1 MGHGIPVLMYHSIGR
16 IMPEWH
22 WAALTLVATTF
33 ESHLRAL
40 SRGGYTTVGLPE
52 LFEYVSKR
60 RSLPKR
66 TVVLTFDDGYLD
78 NWTHAVPLLRRYG
91 FCATVLVTPEFV
103 DPRDIQRPSL
113 DDVWAGRMQ
122 ESDIEVRGFMSWKE
136 LAAASADGTLDV
148 QAHGLTHA
156 WYPISSDVV
165 DFHRPLD
172 NHYWLDWNAN
182 PDGKPFYL
190 NNLGKSRVAWGTP
203 VYRHAK
209 ALEATTFRPDPVEA
223 AFVAERVANSADPRN
238 SAAVADVAA
247 SALADYRARHGVRGE
262 FESDAERRTR
272 FERELADSKHIIE
285 SRLGKPVR
293 HFVWPGGGYCD
304 ESLEMALA
312 MFDSVTWSG
321 PDRWKLRNRPGEDPR
336 LVTRRGIHY
345 VQARS
350 ERVFTGGTY
359 LQCYLD
365 EYGGRPG
372 ARLARQTMKMAAM
385 AGLFA
390 GVWPRNGNGR
400 IFVGARS

>member
-1 MGHGIPVLMYHSIGR
+1 MSHGIPVLMYHSIGR
-16 IMPEWH
+16 IMPDWH
-22 WAALTLVATTF
+22 WAALTLVAGTF

-52 LFEYVSKR
+52 LFEYVSNR
-60 RSLPKR
+60 RSLPRR
-66 TVVLTFDDGYLD
+66 TV
-78 NWTHAVPLLRRYG
+78 
-91 FCATVLVTPEFV
+91 
-103 DPRDIQRPSL
+103 IQRPTL
-113 DDVWAGRMQ
+113 DDVWAGRVL
-122 ESDIEVRGFMSWKE
+122 EKDIDVRGFMSWKE

-156 WYPISSDVV
+156 WYPISPEVI

-172 NHYWLDWNAN
+172 AHYWLDWNAQ
-182 PDGKPFYL
+182 PAGKPFYL
-190 NNLGKSRVAWGTP
+190 SNLGKSCVAWGTP

-209 ALEATTFRPDPVEA
+209 ALEATAFRPDPAEA
-223 AFVAERVANSADPRN
+223 AFVAERVADSADAPN
-238 SAAVADVAA
+238 PAAVADVAA
-247 SALADYRARHGVRGE
+247 RALADYRARHGLRGE
-262 FESDAERRTR
+262 FENAAARRTR
-272 FERELADSKHIIE
+272 YQSELADSKHIIE

-304 ESLEMALA
+304 ESFEMALA

-359 LQCYLD
+359 LSWYLD

-390 GVWPRNGNGR
+390 GVWPRTGNGR